1 MRRIRSLI
9 PSMLLWKSWPP
20 ERRLVEKRYRDISF
34 PFETCFEQN
43 FVMTRKWNLPQLCG
57 YLTSWSALQDYRKK
71 NGRDP
76 LELIMEDPPMARG
89 MGSEKT
95 QVMTWPLTM
104 KLARL

>member
-1 MRRIRSLI
+1 
-9 PSMLLWKSWPP
+9 
-20 ERRLVEKRYRDISF
+20 
-34 PFETCFEQN
+34 
-43 FVMTRKWNLPQLCG
+43 MTRKWNLPQLCG
-57 YLTSWSALQDYRKK
+57 YLTSWSALQDCRKK